1 MNFYLGP
8 TVDETS
14 PLHYNKRRA
23 ALIASSPNVLTR
35 ARGRKILEPISPQV
49 DPYNATK
56 QIIRKKDQK
65 KLKTKNLF
73 GKGTE
78 RNLTD
83 DELIAEC
90 ERSYINE
97 MEILDQT
104 IDRKDN
110 IEKVDI
116 VSKNK
121 IKSKKSRKS
130 ECQEFSEL
138 IEITKDE
145 VAKMSK
151 NKSIKSAKNVEEI
164 TDNLRKDSTSEAEV
178 NDDNVSDES
187 EYIEKEETKTGRK
200 GRKGN
205 AYENEL
211 KTMSDLIEIKK
222 EETTKT
228 SKKKSINSVE
238 NVEEIIEKVR
248 KGRMSKDVNM
258 GGKKEKVEQIE
269 LKTEKISKESENPV
283 EDKDEQP
290 PKGKEGGRKGRK
302 TKELKPVED
311 DQVQPKKGQKVG
323 RKGRKTKEMKALEDK
338 EKQPKERKQATR
350 KGRSNNNEIKP
361 NKNSTASE
369 LEVEENKILVKAGS
383 KVNESVDSES
393 DVEVKPKKVPEAI
406 VLSDEEESDECEIV
420 PKKDEKIG
428 NKGPRKGL
436 KTKKDESKIT
446 VKTVSKINESVNSGV
461 KEKKGRKMGRK
472 ALENLSLNVEQKL
485 MLSESDSGSEVI
497 EIDDETSKLVKKYGN
512 SNKFVT
518 SPERAGGRPKQRRR
532 SIRLTGSFTL
542 PKNVGLEN

>member
-14 PLHYNKRRA
+14 PLNYNKRRA

-35 ARGRKILEPISPQV
+35 ARGRKILEPTSPHV

-73 GKGTE
+73 GEGTE

-83 DELIAEC
+83 EELIAEC

-97 MEILDQT
+97 MEILDET
-104 IDRKDN
+104 IDRKGN
-110 IEKVDI
+110 IEKEES

-130 ECQEFSEL
+130 ECQEMSEL
-138 IEITKDE
+138 IEITKD
-145 VAKMSK
+145 VVVKMSK

-164 TDNLRKDSTSEAEV
+164 TENLRKGSTSEAEV
-178 NDDNVSDES
+178 SDDNVSDES
-187 EYIEKEETKTGRK
+187 EYIEKEVTKT

-211 KTMSDLIEIKK
+211 KTMSDPIEIKK
-222 EETTKT
+222 EETTKA
-228 SKKKSINSVE
+228 SKKKSIKSVE

-248 KGRMSKDVNM
+248 KGRMSKDVKM
-258 GGKKEKVEQIE
+258 GGRKEKVEQNE
-269 LKTEKISKESENPV
+269 LKTEKNRKKSENPV

-290 PKGKEGGRKGRK
+290 PEGKEGGRKGTK
-302 TKELKPVED
+302 TKELKPAED
-311 DQVQPKKGQKVG
+311 DQVQPKKEQQVG

-369 LEVEENKILVKAGS
+369 SDVEENKILVKAGS

-393 DVEVKPKKVPEAI
+393 DVEVMPKLVPEAI

-420 PKKDEKIG
+420 AKKDVKIG
-428 NKGPRKGL
+428 NKGGRKGL

-446 VKTVSKINESVNSGV
+446 VKTVSKINEGVNSGV
-461 KEKKGRKMGRK
+461 KEKKGRKKGRK
-472 ALENLSLNVEQKL
+472 ALENLNLNVEQKL
-485 MLSESDSGSEVI
+485 MLSESDSGSDDI
-497 EIDDETSKLVKKYGN
+497 EIDGETSKLVKKYGN
-512 SNKFVT
+512 GKKVANAI
-518 SPERAGGRPKQRRR
+518 PNQRRR
-532 SIRLTGSFTL
+532 PERLTGSFTI
-542 PKNVGLEN
+542 PKNLDTGNKSIV